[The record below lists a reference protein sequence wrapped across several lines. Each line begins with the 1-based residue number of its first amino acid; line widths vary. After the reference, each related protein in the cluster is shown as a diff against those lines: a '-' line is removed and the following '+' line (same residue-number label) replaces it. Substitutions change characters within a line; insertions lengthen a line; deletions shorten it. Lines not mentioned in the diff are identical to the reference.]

1 MTVMIKRM
9 FQSDGEDEEPA
20 EWQHLAVG
28 TWQVHEQT
36 LPHSGEAGQIF
47 LALQHT
53 LLSTP

>member
-1 MTVMIKRM
+1 MMVTIKRM

-36 LPHSGEAGQIF
+36 LPHTGEVGQF
-47 LALQHT
+47 F
-53 LLSTP
+53 